1 MANIHLLKCSF
12 FALNFQR
19 EVVDVAVDVVVAAA
33 VEDVE
38 EEIKHAEVVGK
49 MRAKSID
56 RWTKFCCVPDAYYRR
71 KHISTQ

>member
-1 MANIHLLKCSF
+1 M
-12 FALNFQR
+12 
-19 EVVDVAVDVVVAAA
+19 AVDVVVAAA

-71 KHISTQ
+71 KHISAQ